1 MVMSLLDRS
10 HFGSVHHLAR
20 ITMHSNA
27 RAAFSQIFRGLL
39 QSSASLPSPTMKC
52 ANFGLSDLQQTTILL
67 QNTDF
72 NWIEIKVPG
81 STPEA
86 PSRAPGPNGM
96 VACACTTKSGGTFS
110 FLCLLVDAV
119 PVRAMQ
125 SESYFPIRHASF
137 RLKLMMLRFIRQSAL
152 FHSPTLLLQP
162 SEPQQSGTKT
172 QAASALPQLRGV
184 FWKAE
189 EEAAALTNMRG
200 GLSS

>member
-10 HFGSVHHLAR
+10 HYGSVQHLAR
-20 ITMHSNA
+20 ITMHTNA

-39 QSSASLPSPTMKC
+39 QISASLPSPTMKC
-52 ANFGLSDLQQTTILL
+52 ANFVLSELQQTTILL

-72 NWIEIKVPG
+72 HWIEIKVPG

-96 VACACTTKSGGTFS
+96 VACACTTKSGNTFS

-125 SESYFPIRHASF
+125 SDSYSPICHASF
-137 RLKLMMLRFIRQSAL
+137 RLKLMMLRFIRQSTL

-172 QAASALPQLRGV
+172 QADSALPR
-184 FWKAE
+184 
-189 EEAAALTNMRG
+189 
-200 GLSS
+200 